1 MSGQTKRKAVDFLL
15 HVELGGLTGVVAPL
29 IGKQPPDY
37 HIWILPGTSPA
48 FIREQGPLYDGGPIW
63 QIEQISPAFRAR
75 SLRLLNAGN
84 TSTLQ
89 AHAVMRQSR
98 TGWTYIRNSRAP

>member
-1 MSGQTKRKAVDFLL
+1 MIGGTERKAVDFVL

-48 FIREQGPLYDGGPIW
+48 FIREEGPLYEGGPMT
-63 QIEQISPAFRAR
+63 
-75 SLRLLNAGN
+75 RLESKRDPRRRIAP
-84 TSTLQ
+84 
-89 AHAVMRQSR
+89 SR
-98 TGWTYIRNSRAP
+98 PTTHE